1 MSCNVTLLHRRD
13 VTLKEFSQRGV
24 QYKVSWKD
32 TYRYNRCCCKK
43 RHRMEVEEELG
54 GLCFKP
60 HRPLAMRGVYS
71 NYLHRPWTCHSIDLE
86 SACPGF
92 LRHCDVTVVSQSEL
106 SIDRFVECFERPNIP
121 VVITGSSAIN
131 EGLTNKW
138 TRAYLVDQ
146 LGPSRLRATSATCSV
161 EAGFTAEEYFQY
173 AAQAREEAP
182 LYLFER

>member
-1 MSCNVTLLHRRD
+1 
-13 VTLKEFSQRGV
+13 LKEFSQRGV

-138 TRAYLVDQ
+138 TREYLVDQ